1 MVNRCGFGHKRGAVN
16 KESYSEMAEDM
27 QRYLKR
33 LLPTVEGLE
42 GIIVSDRDGVHL
54 VEAKDDT
61 VSAGVLK
68 PPFLGT
74 FSIASEQ
81 ASKLGLGRNR
91 SIISYYTSHQV
102 IQFSHS
108 PLVVTFIAKTSANT
122 GLIYS
127 VEEDMRD
134 AISDLKAA
142 VTVP

>member
-1 MVNRCGFGHKRGAVN
+1 
-16 KESYSEMAEDM
+16 MAEDL
-27 QRYLKR
+27 QRYLTS
-33 LLPTVEGLE
+33 LLQSEEGLE

-54 VEAKDDT
+54 VEAKNDS

-81 ASKLGLGRNR
+81 ASKLGLGKNKT
-91 SIISYYTSHQV
+91 IISYYTSHQV
-102 IQFSHS
+102 VQFCHH
-108 PLVVTFIAKTSANT
+108 PLVVTFIAKANANT
-122 GLIYS
+122 GMIYL
-127 VEEDMRD
+127 VEEGLRD

>member
-1 MVNRCGFGHKRGAVN
+1 
-16 KESYSEMAEDM
+16 MAEDL

-54 VEAKDDT
+54 VEANDDS
-61 VSAGVLK
+61 VSSGALK

-81 ASKLGLGRNR
+81 ASKLGVGRNR

-102 IQFSHS
+102 VQFCHY
-108 PLVVTFIAKTSANT
+108 PLVVTFIAKTTANT

-134 AISDLKAA
+134 AIDDLQAA
-142 VTVP
+142 VSVP